1 MQALVNLKRPTL
13 RLSPLSSSLPDDA
26 PTTDQ
31 HLHLHG
37 LEFTY
42 DCDAP
47 KCGVYVYV
55 HLAKDHPDAPPT
67 PANLAKLQVFEI
79 IQDGGFGNKL
89 TIEDGAVLELE
100 RFEYVNGVAVG
111 VENRDRAGCEEK
123 KMSGEESLPIGV
135 GDGTAQLNGSNV
147 DVTPNVA
154 AGEINNN
161 SGSNNHNSNYLRRFS
176 HFHFR
181 KLHLHRR
188 VNGPALTVVDAERNG
203 ASRSATAPDEAKT
216 LASSKAKDGD
226 GVKVTIRLVALDEQ
240 GSELESPNEQ
250 LIYLHIVREST
261 RSDVSEEDSKTWVVK
276 VVKREATVK
285 LLFYFRF
292 RFLTRYNLNRL
303 DLTLSTCTKFM
314 VCPHLPR
321 DQKQP
326 LLHIHIHPTR
336 LYHLWPAQMM
346 KPSNPSVCYAF
357 RHLER
362 WCSSHAGI

>member
-26 PTTDQ
+26 PTSDQ

-67 PANLAKLQVFEI
+67 QANLAKLQVFEI

-89 TIEDGAVLELE
+89 TIEDGAVLELA

-111 VENRDRAGCEEK
+111 GGNKVVCEEK
-123 KMSGEESLPIGV
+123 KTSGEESLPIGA
-135 GDGTAQLNGSNV
+135 GDGTVRLNGSNV
-147 DVTPNVA
+147 DVTASPPNVA
-154 AGEINNN
+154 AAEINNN
-161 SGSNNHNSNYLRRFS
+161 SNSNNHNGNYLRRFS

-181 KLHLHRR
+181 KLQLHRR
-188 VNGPALTVVDAERNG
+188 VNGPALTVVDAERNA
-203 ASRSATAPDEAKT
+203 ASRSAPSEAKT
-216 LASSKAKDGD
+216 PASSKTKDGD

-240 GSELESPNEQ
+240 GLELESPNEQ

-261 RSDVSEEDSKTWVVK
+261 RSDVGEEDSKSWVVK
-276 VVKREATVK
+276 VVKREATVR
-285 LLFYFRF
+285 LLFLFYF
-292 RFLTRYNLNRL
+292 LILIVH
-303 DLTLSTCTKFM
+303 D
-314 VCPHLPR
+314 
-321 DQKQP
+321 
-326 LLHIHIHPTR
+326 
-336 LYHLWPAQMM
+336 
-346 KPSNPSVCYAF
+346 
-357 RHLER
+357 E
-362 WCSSHAGI
+362 